1 MKYWNTIWIVMCYL
15 LLLLIFIENE
25 TAHTNIHETAYI
37 DRQIN
42 KARIEELEKEIRLLK
57 TDIDIL
63 QNGFEK

>member
-1 MKYWNTIWIVMCYL
+1 MKYWNTVLITMCYL

-25 TAHTNIHETAYI
+25 TAHAHIQETANI
-37 DRQIN
+37 DRQLD
-42 KARIEELEKEIRLLK
+42 KARVEKLEKEIRLLK